1 MRHGDLRS
9 YSTRTPVVKFRPS
22 AVMTETR
29 TDSSARVPQDEGLV
43 RAIGLPAAILFV
55 VGSVIGSGIFL
66 TTGGM
71 AALIPSASL
80 LLVAW
85 SLGGILAI
93 TGALTYAE
101 MATMFPRSG
110 GVYVFLRHA
119 YGPLPAF
126 LYGWA
131 SLLVVIAGGIAAV
144 AVGFAEY
151 LSYFLPAVSSRNVL
165 ATIALPWGSLTLSGA
180 QVGAAGSIA
189 ILAAVNYLGVRSGS
203 MVTAVLTAAKVGA
216 LAALP
221 VLAIVATRVTP
232 VMTPVVSPE
241 IERPL
246 ASFGIAMIA
255 VMWTYESWYFV
266 TLAAGEIKDPK
277 RNLPRAIVG
286 GVLALTVIYVTVNI
300 AYFFALTIDEMKG
313 VTRIAEHAATALAGP
328 GGATFIASTV
338 VVSTFGC
345 NAAAILAGSRLLFAM
360 ARDGAFL
367 PFASRVHERH
377 RTPHAAIIVLAIWA
391 SVLALSG
398 TYEQLFTYVMF
409 ASILFS
415 VAGGIALFRLRRL
428 MPDHP
433 RPYRTW
439 GYPVVPLIFI
449 AGSIAFV
456 LNTLVERPRESIA
469 GLGLLALGLPVY
481 WYWSRKPGPART

>member
-1 MRHGDLRS
+1 MA
-9 YSTRTPVVKFRPS
+9 T
-22 AVMTETR
+22 
-29 TDSSARVPQDEGLV
+29 ARAAESVAASPDEGLV
-43 RAIGLPAAILFV
+43 RAIGLTSAILFV
-55 VGSVIGSGIFL
+55 VGGVIGSGIFL

-71 AALIPSASL
+71 AALIPSTPL
-80 LLVAW
+80 LLAAW
-85 SLGGILAI
+85 ALGGVLAI
-93 TGALTYAE
+93 CGGLTYAE
-101 MATMFPRSG
+101 MAAMFPRSG

-131 SLLVVIAGGIAAV
+131 SLLVVIAGGAAAV

-151 LSYFLPAVSSRNVL
+151 LSYFVPLASSRHLLFTVP
-165 ATIALPWGSLTLSGA
+165 LPWGAASLSGA
-180 QVGAAGSIA
+180 QAAAAGSIA
-189 ILAAVNYLGVRSGS
+189 ILAAINYVGVRWGAG
-203 MVTAVLTAAKVGA
+203 VNAVLTAAKVGA

-232 VMTPVVSPE
+232 EWTPVVPAE
-241 IERPL
+241 VERPL
-246 ASFGIAMIA
+246 ASFGVAMIA
-255 VMWTYESWYFV
+255 VLWTYESWYFV
-266 TLAAGEIKDPK
+266 TLAAGEIKDAK
-277 RNLPRAIVG
+277 RNLPRALVG
-286 GVLALTVIYVTVNI
+286 GILTLTFVYLTVNI
-300 AYFFALTIDEMKG
+300 AYVFALTIDEMRG
-313 VTRIAEHAATALAGP
+313 VTRIAERAAAALAGP
-328 GGATFIASTV
+328 SGATFISTTV

-367 PFASRVHERH
+367 PFARRVHPRYH
-377 RTPHAAIIVLAIWA
+377 TPHVAILVLAGWA

-428 MPDHP
+428 LPDHP
-433 RPYRTW
+433 RPYRVW
-439 GYPVVPLIFI
+439 GYPVVPAIFV
-449 AGSIAFV
+449 AGSLAFV
-456 LNTLVERPRESIA
+456 LNTLLERPIESLT

-481 WYWSRKPGPART
+481 WHWRRLELKST